1 MGTSTGKFPGYNI
14 TELEYIVLWELG
26 QVTGTT
32 ASYSRFPR
40 WYLRQ
45 KFNER
50 QMTLVR
56 ASKCLRKLCLMP
68 AQDGR
73 RTYKLPDMCMDGGVI
88 SAKYYTSTDDYEDL
102 TIVDTGWLDEHRPGW
117 RVEDEA
123 DPEYIYTS
131 SNYGNVQ
138 TFSLYPVPDTD
149 GTSYADDVETG
160 IYLGSYMPG
169 TGTNYSGACSA
180 LGSATTLTDTTTTF
194 TALGIV
200 AGMVARNLTDGS
212 YGKIITVATN
222 ALTTA
227 TLTGGTDNTWQ
238 SADSYLVLAGEY
250 MVIGDYKNA
259 DRYLFASEV
268 GMLDGITI
276 PADNILI
283 EFIPLP
289 IAFPFDPTQTDANQG
304 YLTMYPEVP
313 KQYHHGLAMG
323 VVADILR
330 TFNEGS
336 KEFQRAEAYE
346 NAFKAAAGQAV
357 TQKEA
362 RPFDDTNVRM
372 VPKMRR
378 RRR

>member
-1 MGTSTGKFPGYNI
+1 MATSTGKFPGYNI
-14 TELEYIVLWELG
+14 TELEYIVLFELG

-32 ASYSRFPR
+32 ASYARFPR

-50 QMTLVR
+50 QTTLVR
-56 ASKCLRKLCLMP
+56 ASKCLRKLCLVP

-73 RTYKLPDMCMDGGVI
+73 RTYKLPDICMDGGVL
-88 SAKYYTSTDDYEDL
+88 SAKYYTSEDDYNDL
-102 TIVDTGWLDEHRPGW
+102 HIVDTSWLDEHRQGW
-117 RVEDEA
+117 RTEDEA
-123 DPEYIYTS
+123 DPEYVVMAP
-131 SNYGNVQ
+131 NYGNVQ

-169 TGTNYSGACSA
+169 TGTNYSGACSD
-180 LGSATTLTDTTTTF
+180 LGSTTTLTDTNSTF
-194 TALGIV
+194 TAEGIV
-200 AGMVARNLTDGS
+200 PGMVARNITDGS
-212 YGKIITVATN
+212 YGKITTVNATS
-222 ALTTA
+222 LVTA

-238 SADSYLVLAGEY
+238 SADAYVVLSGEY
-250 MVIGDYKNA
+250 MVICDYKNL
-259 DRYLFASEV
+259 DRYLFASEI
-268 GMLDGITI
+268 GMLDSITI

-283 EFIPLP
+283 EFIPFP
-289 IAFPFDPTQTDANQG
+289 IAFPFDAAETDANQG

-357 TQKEA
+357 TQKES